1 MKKFLVL
8 LLVGSSLLA
17 CTPKQTTT
25 TTNKNSNE
33 HLVMGT
39 LWYQRSEEC
48 RALYY
53 QAFNIAKIS
62 LDNQLK
68 HSKSKLPKAVVVDI
82 DETVVDNSPFT
93 VHCIR
98 TGKGYSKAL
107 WKEWTDKA
115 VAQATPGSLE
125 FLKYAKSKGV
135 ETFYISNRSVKAT
148 DSTLKN
154 LQALGFPFADKKHF
168 LFKTTTS
175 DKTARRNKVLKT
187 HDILI
192 FAGDNIG
199 DFDVLF
205 EDRSENYGFE
215 HVDKYRKMFGSKYIV
230 LPNPMYGGWERQAL
244 KNGKGEKEKSQIRKD
259 QLLGYEEIAQ

>member
-8 LLVGSSLLA
+8 LIMGGSLLA
-17 CTPKQTTT
+17 CTQKQTTT

-39 LWYQRSEEC
+39 LWYQRSAEC

-68 HSKSKLPKAVVVDI
+68 STKNKLPKAVVVDI

-98 TGKGYSKAL
+98 TGKPYTKAL

-115 VAQATPGSLE
+115 CAKATPGSLE
-125 FLKYAKSKGV
+125 FLKYAASKGV
-135 ETFYISNRSVKAT
+135 EVFYISNRNVNAT
-148 DSTLKN
+148 EPTLKN
-154 LQALGFPFADKKHF
+154 LKALGFPFADKKHF
-168 LFKTTTS
+168 LLKTTTS
-175 DKTARRNKVLKT
+175 DKTERRNKVAKT

-192 FAGDNIG
+192 LAGDNIG

-205 EDRSENYGFE
+205 EDRSKDYGF
-215 HVDKYRKMFGSKYIV
+215 HQVDSLRKMFGAKYIV
-230 LPNPMYGGWERQAL
+230 LPNPMYGGWERQAF
-244 KNGKGEKEKSQIRKD
+244 KNANTKD
-259 QLLGYEEIAQ
+259 KKARCSELIGY

>member
-8 LLVGSSLLA
+8 LFVGSSLLA

-25 TTNKNSNE
+25 EATSKKSNE

-39 LWYQRSEEC
+39 LWYQRSAEC

-53 QAFNIAKIS
+53 QAYNIARIS

-68 HSKSKLPKAVVVDI
+68 HPKNKRPKAVVVDI
-82 DETVVDNSPFT
+82 DETVVNNSPFT
-93 VHCIR
+93 VQCIR
-98 TGKGYSKAL
+98 TGKPYSKAL

-115 VAQATPGSLE
+115 SAEATPGSLE
-125 FLKYAKSKGV
+125 FLKYAASKGV
-135 ETFYISNRSVKAT
+135 ETFYISNRSVKA
-148 DSTLKN
+148 SNATLKN

-168 LFKTTTS
+168 LLKTTTS
-175 DKTARRNKVLKT
+175 DKTERRNKVLKT

-199 DFDVLF
+199 DFDALF
-205 EDRSENYGFE
+205 EDRSENYGF
-215 HVDKYRKMFGSKYIV
+215 HQIDSLRQMFGAKYIV
-230 LPNPMYGGWERQAL
+230 LPNPMYGGWERQAF
-244 KNGKGEKEKSQIRKD
+244 KNAKSKD
-259 QLLGYEEIAQ
+259 NKARCSELIGYEEIQ

>member
-1 MKKFLVL
+1 MKKIFIL
-8 LLVGSSLLA
+8 LLVAGSLLA
-17 CTPKQTTT
+17 CNQKKTTEIT
-25 TTNKNSNE
+25 SND

-68 HSKSKLPKAVVVDI
+68 TNKSKLPKAVVVDI

-98 TGKGYSKAL
+98 TGKSYSKAL

-115 VAQATPGSLE
+115 TAKATPGSLE
-125 FLKYAKSKGV
+125 FLKYAASKGV

-148 DSTLKN
+148 DATLKN
-154 LQALGFPFADKKHF
+154 LQQLGFPFADKAHF
-168 LFKTTTS
+168 LLKTNTS
-175 DKTARRNKVLKT
+175 DKTQRRNTVLKT
-187 HDILI
+187 HEILI
-192 FAGDNIG
+192 LAGDNIG
-199 DFDVLF
+199 DFDALF
-205 EDRSENYGFE
+205 ENRSKDYGFH
-215 HVDKYRKMFGSKYIV
+215 HVDRLRKMFGTKYIV

-244 KNGKGEKEKSQIRKD
+244 KNGGYKKNNLSKAQIRKD
-259 QLLGYEEIAQ
+259 QLFGY